1 MSSVDTYAAAESVAN
16 QLWDY
21 RFTWPSTPL
30 ADDGRWSPST
40 CGEYLSRVMPESRDE
55 FAADSQWPA
64 FFPSPICVISASDG
78 QRTALEREVGASIV
92 NRFPY
97 VVAVSVCR
105 DGLSG
110 RHHPRSRFIDV
121 LAAGGSAAVQFLEPG
136 PDLDAALR
144 VIAELPEDAPDRVE
158 RTGLSTRRAT
168 TNDAPVFDS
177 AYLVYEAT
185 LVKPQRD
192 FDSTPIYA
200 QPWIDV
206 GSHRIFF
213 LEINA
218 IALRADIADGESQI
232 RWRSLPAWQP
242 TRPDPEPDIGAAV
255 SASGYQKGYTP
266 RYAFPSATTTA
277 FEYDEVIDG
286 RAVKYLPP
294 LAEDQVE
301 VDNDRARWPCFFP
314 SSAGLIT
321 SWDTDGTPA
330 FMPCGSTTVVS
341 RHPFTIAPCVTY
353 AQINERYA
361 RRRSLEVI
369 RRTGRFGVG
378 VPYIG
383 EFVINAV
390 KYAGNIS
397 LIQDRNKLRNSGLH
411 IGVESEYGPVLV
423 ESPIHYDCEVV
434 DEIVLGTHVMFLGE
448 VRRILVRSD
457 VTPDNPLEWYPWA
470 AVTPAGA
477 PEPV

>member
-1 MSSVDTYAAAESVAN
+1 MTLVNTYAAAESVGN
-16 QLWDY
+16 ELSDY
-21 RFTWPSTPL
+21 RFAWPGTPL
-30 ADDGRWSPST
+30 ADDARWSRSD
-40 CGEYLSRVMPESRDE
+40 CGEYLSRAMPESRE
-55 FAADSQWPA
+55 ELAADSQWPA
-64 FFPSPICVISASDG
+64 FFPSPICVISATDG
-78 QRTALEREVGASIV
+78 ERTALEREVGASIV

-97 VVAVSVCR
+97 VLAVSVCR
-105 DGLSG
+105 DALSN

-121 LAAGGSAAVQFLEPG
+121 LTSGGSAAVQFMEPG
-136 PDLDAALR
+136 ADLDAALA
-144 VIAELPEDAPDRVE
+144 VIAQTPEDTPDRIE
-158 RTGLSTRRAT
+158 RTGLSTRPAT

-200 QPWIDV
+200 KPWADV

-218 IALRADIADGESQI
+218 IALREDIAYGDSQI

-242 TRPDPEPDIGAAV
+242 MRPDPEPDINAAV
-255 SASGYQKGYTP
+255 SATGYTKSYTP
-266 RYAFPSATTTA
+266 RYAFPSSSTTA

-286 RAVKYLPP
+286 RAVKHLPP

-321 SWDTDGTPA
+321 AWDTDGTPA

-341 RHPFTIAPCVTY
+341 RLPMTIAPCVTY
-353 AQINERYA
+353 ARINERYT
-361 RRRSLEVI
+361 RRHSLEVI
-369 RRTGRFGVG
+369 RRAGRFGVG

-383 EFVINAV
+383 GSVIDAV

-397 LIQDRNKLRNSGLH
+397 LAEDPNKLRNSGLH
-411 IGVESEYGPVLV
+411 IGHESEYGPVLV

-434 DEIVLGTHVMFLGE
+434 DEIVLGTHVLFLGE
-448 VRRILVRSD
+448 VRRILIRSD

-470 AVTPAGA
+470 AVTPAGT